1 MQKKFAERD
10 RAKPFKMI
18 YAFKKIVTQGGYI
31 ESPSLL
37 IYVYLMRRPMQMIF
51 LKDILVLI
59 WKPVE
64 GIKKLA

>member
-1 MQKKFAERD
+1 MQKKFAERG

-18 YAFKKIVTQGGYI
+18 YAFKKNVKQGGYI

-37 IYVYLMRRPMQMIF
+37 IYVYLVHQPMQMIF

-59 WKPVE
+59 
-64 GIKKLA
+64 